1 MATEGEK
8 LIPKAAVREES
19 LVGEMRKD
27 IDGSFAWTVLEG
39 ERHTGT
45 CGNDI

>member
-1 MATEGEK
+1 MEGEK
-8 LIPKAAVREES
+8 LIPKAAVQEES
-19 LVGEMRKD
+19 LMGAMRTD
-27 IDGSFAWTVLEG
+27 ADGSFAWTVLEG